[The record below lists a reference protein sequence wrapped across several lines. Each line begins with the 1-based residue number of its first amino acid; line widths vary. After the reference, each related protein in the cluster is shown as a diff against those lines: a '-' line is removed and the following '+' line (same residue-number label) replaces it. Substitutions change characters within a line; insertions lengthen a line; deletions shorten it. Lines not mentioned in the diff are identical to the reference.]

1 MRKRGH
7 SRGRGGSRAKT
18 ARRPIRRQ
26 QSNLVWWLLII
37 LVLLVV
43 SALGYTYLQVT
54 KNSEYDEATLCP
66 MSGPTGVLVTVL
78 DLSDPLSQLQ
88 ANRLENELA
97 RRIEDA
103 PEGTMISLGVVRS
116 DIDTS
121 GIRFSMCRPRGG
133 WEANML
139 YQNRALIERRFTEGF
154 QRPLSEALTA
164 LLEGEE
170 LPISPIIETM
180 HQVVLDT
187 QGYRSVD
194 VSKSIVLVSDLY
206 QNSGVHSFYRGH
218 DWQSF
223 AGSPEFATKSKFL
236 EGFDVTLIRIPRP
249 VPQQSSNDSVED
261 FWVNFLETSGAASVD
276 VDYATLGGL

>member
-1 MRKRGH
+1 M
-7 SRGRGGSRAKT
+7 RAKIS
-18 ARRPIRRQ
+18 RRRVRRQ
-26 QSNLVWWLLII
+26 KSNLVWWMLII

-43 SALGYTYLQVT
+43 AALSYAYLQVT
-54 KNSEYDEATLCP
+54 KDSEYDEATLCP
-66 MSGPTGVLVTVL
+66 LSGPTGVLVTVV
-78 DLSDPLSQLQ
+78 DLSDPLSRLQ
-88 ANRLENELA
+88 ANRLGNELA

-116 DIDTS
+116 DIDSS

-139 YQNRALIERRFTEGF
+139 YQNKALIERRFTEAF
-154 QRPLSEALTA
+154 QRPLSEALTE

-194 VSKSIVLVSDLY
+194 VSKSIILVSDLY
-206 QNSGVHSFYRGH
+206 QNSGAHSFYRGH

-223 AGSPEFATKSKFL
+223 AGSQEFATKSRFL
-236 EGFDVTLIRIPRP
+236 EGFDVIVIRIPRP
-249 VPQQSSNDSVED
+249 VPKQSSNDSVED
-261 FWVNFLETSGAASVD
+261 FWVNFLEASGAASVD